1 MMQQLSLFTME
12 REATA
17 TSLRDGREHAAR
29 EPEPWEREV
38 IPEGEY
44 AIDWPGCSGVSLIL
58 RPVGISRE
66 EIKPG
71 HEFYHFEIAGQLYSG
86 VFTASGAAAEALME
100 EAGEDE

>member
-1 MMQQLSLFTME
+1 MQQLSLFTME

-17 TSLRDGREHAAR
+17 TSLRDGREHTAR

-44 AIDWPGCSGVSLIL
+44 AIDWPGCSGISLIL
-58 RPVGISRE
+58 RPVGTSRE

-71 HEFYHFEIAGQLYSG
+71 HEFYHFDIGGQLYAG
-86 VFTASGAAAEALME
+86 VFTARGAAAEALAKEVE
-100 EAGEDE
+100 EGE